1 MTILIENMRRE
12 GYELAV
18 SRPRVLYKE
27 VDGVKMEPY
36 ESLTVDVEENHQG
49 PVMEELGRRRV
60 IFRICSRT
68 VKVALDSNTRSRH
81 AV

>member
-1 MTILIENMRRE
+1 MNWQF
-12 GYELAV
+12 

-49 PVMEELGRRRV
+49 PVMEELGRR
-60 IFRICSRT
+60 
-68 VKVALDSNTRSRH
+68 KGDSSGYAAGR
-81 AV
+81 